1 MPEKVS
7 DLSILLTAQTLA
19 GEPTGSLENTAI
31 RLIIRIKCGW
41 KKVCISHDLKVRQ
54 PILRLQLPI
63 LLMVQPEWSIIP
75 GPRSHPD
82 GKIHFLWW
90 NSSEIPQGQEST
102 LLN

>member
-19 GEPTGSLENTAI
+19 GEPTGSLGNTAI

-41 KKVCISHDLKVRQ
+41 KKVCISRVLKVRQ
-54 PILRLQLPI
+54 PILRLQLPT

-75 GPRSHPD
+75 EPRLHLD
-82 GKIHFLWW
+82 GKTHFLWW
-90 NSSEIPQGQEST
+90 SLSGIHPDQVST